1 MVEYEDIIRMPKGD
15 MYELQKEGTIMAK
28 KILDEK
34 LDKQRFVMIWDEVGL
49 GKTYEALG
57 LVFLQA
63 SEKEDSNILIVAPN
77 EAIGKKW
84 IEEYKNFKDKKY
96 YIGKEEL
103 NIIDCLNNPLE
114 IINNKDRKI
123 GITNIYVIRANKFSY
138 IDTILK
144 ANGDI
149 DNEEDDDKVFL
160 ALKNKNEKLDSFDLV
175 IIDESQNLRGEWAA
189 KNRNFNVL
197 FGLNRKFYKVKE
209 YKTDMKFRKTV
220 FLTATPYHSCKAD
233 LERQLSYI
241 IRGDI
246 KDNKH
251 KIIKLESQDELEKI
265 PKKELQKEENVYA
278 IRRHRKFKGKNK
290 YFFREY
296 SAEKAEMNFEEML
309 TMALVTKQQIQTY
322 GKQLK
327 MGYVDSFESFITL
340 EDDEENKNQ
349 NDKKVKTKSDYDN
362 DGNVYREEIEDK
374 EKKKREKEL
383 LKKLKNALEKGKLI
397 DKDGVLAHPK
407 TRKMKEI
414 LEENINKEDLEKELI
429 FTRRISSTEEIKKIY
444 SNVYDKKINGLVNEI
459 LDKKLEEN
467 ERKKYADNKTGNYIK
482 VIESKINQL
491 NKNENKQDT
500 GDDEKEYSV
509 WLDSLK
515 DKKTN
520 SRKMFYIKVSFTK
533 SGAFSTICEENLIDY
548 LNINWSYN
556 NNKKE
561 VVLEDKKFT
570 YKELEKEAEE
580 LVKNNNFMISNTNL
594 KRDRIR
600 ILNLLLLNKYNEKN
614 NPKYENISN
623 WYEEFYFKNR
633 RNVEDNEE
641 QEKNNKKATSDSF
654 NLSCDETLKNMKYN
668 IWKKD
673 LWNDENKKIEKFL
686 LCDYDKITKE
696 KFINREIIKKIIEK
710 NIINGEGI
718 IYLILMRINKGKED
732 NLENLLKNIK
742 KDNSKFKERLS
753 KRIRGFLDIFT
764 NELSVRKILDI
775 NFSENENMNENLSKS
790 MQIFYPSPVAA
801 CSSKTRPSI
810 SRVQKCFNTTFFP
823 DVIVTTDV
831 LKEGIDL
838 QVDCS
843 KIIHYGIAWTP
854 GDMEQRIGRI
864 DRYFSKVYRD
874 YDENKGDKNKKL
886 QVEFIY
892 MENSLDEKQTAN
904 IINKMTK
911 DIEYMEEKE
920 IDLTGTDKN
929 EKEETTFDA
938 SEYYESVENS
948 IDTINKLVNDKKGE
962 MY

>member
-1 MVEYEDIIRMPKGD
+1 MVEYEDVIRMPKGD

-28 KILDEK
+28 KILNEK
-34 LDKQRFVMIWDEVGL
+34 PDKHKFVMIWDEVGL

-63 SEKEDSNILIVAPN
+63 SEKKDSNILIVTPN

-138 IDTILK
+138 INTILK
-144 ANGDI
+144 ANEDI
-149 DNEEDDDKVFL
+149 NNEDDDNEVFL
-160 ALKNKNEKLDSFDLV
+160 ALENKNEKLDSFDLV

-189 KNRNFNVL
+189 KNRNFNVF

-241 IRGDI
+241 IGDI
-246 KDNKH
+246 KNNKY
-251 KIIKLESQDELEKI
+251 KIIKLESQEELEKI
-265 PKKELQKEENVYA
+265 PEAELKEEENVYA

-327 MGYVDSFESFITL
+327 MGYIDSFESFITL

-374 EKKKREKEL
+374 ENKKKENLL
-383 LKKLKNALEKGKLI
+383 LKKLKNELI
-397 DKDGVLAHPK
+397 DKDGVLSHPK
-407 TRKMKEI
+407 TRKMKEM
-414 LEENINKEDLEKELI
+414 LEEDINKDNLEKELI

-444 SNVYDKKINGLVNEI
+444 SNVYDKKINSLVKEI
-459 LDKKLEEN
+459 LDKKLREK
-467 ERKKYADNKTGNYIK
+467 ERKKYTDNKTSNYIK
-482 VIESKINQL
+482 VIEDGFNYKDNITTLEQ
-491 NKNENKQDT
+491 KD
-500 GDDEKEYSV
+500 DDEKEYSV

-515 DKKTN
+515 DKETN
-520 SRKMFYIKVSFTK
+520 SRKMFYIKASFI
-533 SGAFSTICEENLIDY
+533 GIGGFSTICEENLIDY

-556 NNKKE
+556 NDKKE
-561 VVLEDKKFT
+561 VILEDEKIT
-570 YKELEKEAEE
+570 YEE
-580 LVKNNNFMISNTNL
+580 LNNEAKKLVINKDFIIPSTNL

-600 ILNLLLLNKYNEKN
+600 IMNLLLVNKYNEKN
-614 NPKYENISN
+614 NQRYEEISK
-623 WYEEFYFKNR
+623 WYEKFYFKDR
-633 RNVEDNEE
+633 KE
-641 QEKNNKKATSDSF
+641 NNDDDKKIKADKF
-654 NLSCDETLKNMKYN
+654 DLSIKETLKNMKYN
-668 IWKKD
+668 IWKED
-673 LWNDENKKIEKFL
+673 LWNDENKKIEQFL
-686 LCDYDKITKE
+686 SIDYMKITKE
-696 KFINREIIKKIIEK
+696 KFIDREIIKKVIEK

-718 IYLILMRINKGKED
+718 IYLILMRINVSKED
-732 NLENLLKNIK
+732 NLEILLENIK

-753 KRIRGFLDIFT
+753 KRIREFLDIFT
-764 NELSVRKILDI
+764 NELSIRKILDI
-775 NFSENENMNENLSKS
+775 NFFENENMNENLSKS

-838 QVDCS
+838 QVNCS
-843 KIIHYGIAWTP
+843 NIIHYGIAWTP

-874 YDENKGDKNKKL
+874 YDENKGDKNEKL
-886 QVEFIY
+886 QVKFIY
-892 MENSLDEKQTAN
+892 MENSLDEKQTVN

-920 IDLTGTDKN
+920 IDLNETDKN

>member
-1 MVEYEDIIRMPKGD
+1 MIKYEDIID
-15 MYELQKEGTIMAK
+15 MSSNINNDMCKLQKEGTKIAK
-28 KILDEK
+28 KILENQDF
-34 LDKQRFVMIWDEVGL
+34 LMIWDEVGL

-57 LVFLQA
+57 LVFLQIN
-63 SEKEDSNILIVAPN
+63 EKKDSNILIVAPN
-77 EAIGKKW
+77 EAIGRKW
-84 IEEYKNFKDKKY
+84 IEEYNNFRDNY
-96 YIGKEEL
+96 YKIEEKTD
-103 NIIDCLNNPLE
+103 NIIDCLDNPLE
-114 IINNKDRKI
+114 LINNKNEKQGMPNVFI
-123 GITNIYVIRANKFSY
+123 IRANKFSY
-138 IDTILK
+138 INKILNINLGEDK
-144 ANGDI
+144 SKENKEVF
-149 DNEEDDDKVFL
+149 EELEK
-160 ALKNKNEKLDSFDLV
+160 KNKFLKPFDLV
-175 IIDESQNLRGEWAA
+175 IVDESQNLRGEWAI
-189 KNRNFNVL
+189 KNKNFNVL
-197 FGLNRKFYKVKE
+197 FGLNRKFIDCEELPNKE
-209 YKTDMKFRKTV
+209 IKFKKTV

-241 IRGDI
+241 IEDI
-246 KDNKH
+246 GKENKNL
-251 KIIKLESQDELEKI
+251 KIIKIENE
-265 PKKELQKEENVYA
+265 KELGEIPEAELKNKRNVYA
-278 IRRHRKFKGKNK
+278 IRRHRKYKGKNK

-296 SAEKAEMNFEEML
+296 LAKKAEMNFEEML
-309 TMALVTKQQIQTY
+309 TMALVTKGQIQTY

-327 MGYVDSFESFITL
+327 MGYVDSFENFETM
-340 EDDEENKNQ
+340 ED
-349 NDKKVKTKSDYDN
+349 DYDN
-362 DGNVYREEIEDK
+362 LEGAKRENEQDK
-374 EKKKREKEL
+374 KDKKKESEI
-383 LKKLKNALEKGKLI
+383 LKKLKRALEKDGLI
-397 DKDGVLAHPK
+397 NKDDVLSHPK

-414 LEENINKEDLEKELI
+414 LEENINKDDLEKELI

-444 SNVYDKKINGLVNEI
+444 ANVYDKKINSLVKEI

-467 ERKKYADNKTGNYIK
+467 ERKKYADNKTNSYIECVEGNVNIK
-482 VIESKINQL
+482 N
-491 NKNENKQDT
+491 NKMDATEENKKDFESNQHT
-500 GDDEKEYSV
+500 EDDEKEYSV

-533 SGAFSTICEENLIDY
+533 SGAFSTIFEENLIDY

-556 NNKKE
+556 NKKE
-561 VVLEDKKFT
+561 VILEDEKFT
-570 YKELEKEAEE
+570 YKELEKKAEE

-614 NPKYENISN
+614 NQKYENISN

-641 QEKNNKKATSDSF
+641 QEKNNKKTTSDSF

-696 KFINREIIKKIIEK
+696 KFINREIIKKVIEK

-718 IYLILMRINKGKED
+718 IYLILMRINKCKED
-732 NLENLLKNIK
+732 NLENLLKNIRN
-742 KDNSKFKERLS
+742 DNSKFKERLS
-753 KRIRGFLDIFT
+753 KRVREFLDIFT
-764 NELSVRKILDI
+764 NEVSVKKILDI
-775 NFSENENMNENLSKS
+775 NFSENENMNEYLSGS

-920 IDLTGTDKN
+920 IDLTGTNEN
-929 EKEETTFDA
+929 EKENIRFDA
-938 SEYYESVENS
+938 SQSYDTVENS
-948 IDTINKLVNDKKGE
+948 IKIINTVINDKREK
-962 MY
+962 